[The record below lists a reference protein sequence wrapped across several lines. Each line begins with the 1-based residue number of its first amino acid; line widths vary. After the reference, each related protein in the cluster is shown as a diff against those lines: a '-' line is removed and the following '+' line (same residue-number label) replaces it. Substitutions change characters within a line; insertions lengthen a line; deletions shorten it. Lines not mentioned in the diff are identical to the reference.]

1 MINFDILIL
10 MSCYV
15 FILFG
20 GLITSNDTTQKQNY
34 NSIMKTNII
43 NPLNTDFIYDL
54 PVHNYNLCPLL
65 HNYVWS
71 TRIFPKDRPIYRV
84 PQHMISHNFTNNELN
99 KINIK
104 FIELIYT
111 PKNYPLTYRDNVY
124 SNIDNSTANRIY
136 YLVCK
141 DYYRGEPSPT
151 MPVFFSIGMF
161 ITVSLHFIGKI

>member
-1 MINFDILIL
+1 MMRYDILFL
-10 MSCYV
+10 LSCYT

-20 GLITSNDTTQKQNY
+20 GLISPNNNRQTQNY

-43 NPLNTDFIYDL
+43 NPLNTDFVYNL

-71 TRIFPKDRPIYRV
+71 TRILYKDRPISRV
-84 PQHMISHNFTNNELN
+84 PAYMVSHDFTKFELN
-99 KINIK
+99 NINK
-104 FIELIYT
+104 AFIELIYT
-111 PKNYPLTYRDNVY
+111 PKNYPLTHRNKINV
-124 SNIDNSTANRIY
+124 NIDNSTANQIY

-151 MPVFFSIGMF
+151 MPIIFSIGMV
-161 ITVSLHFIGKI
+161 TAVSLYFFGII